1 VAGRTLFAGREGW
14 AAMTA
19 GLRRG
24 PDDPASLNLRHHGDD
39 ELAPGLVDLAVNVRP
54 GGPPA
59 WLRKVLADSLSSLS
73 VYPKPDGAREAI
85 AARHRRRQSDVLVTA
100 GAAEAFSLIARAFTP
115 RQAIVIH
122 PQFTEPELALRVAG
136 HRVDRLLLSPEDGF
150 TLPDYGIPAS
160 ADLVVVGNPTNPTS
174 TLHPAE
180 ALAGLA
186 RPGRLLVVD
195 EAFMDA
201 VPGESQSLAWSAEI
215 PGLIVVRSFTKT
227 WGLAGLRIGYVLA
240 APDLI
245 DALAAVQPHWSV
257 STPGLAAAVACSS
270 PTAIAE
276 AQAIASRTATDRAYL
291 VKCLDRFDG
300 VEVVGVPQA
309 PFVLLQVRNGR
320 KIRQRLRE
328 RGWAVRRGDSFP
340 GLGPTWMRVAVRDPA
355 TTDGFLDALATVQL
369 EGACSAT
376 GEGR

>member
-1 VAGRTLFAGREGW
+1 
-14 AAMTA
+14 MT
-19 GLRRG
+19 GVRRG

-39 ELAPGLVDLAVNVRP
+39 ELAAGLVDLAVNVRA

-59 WLRKVLADSLSSLS
+59 WLRKMLADSVGSLAA
-73 VYPKPDGAREAI
+73 YPKPDAAREAI
-85 AARHRRRQSDVLVTA
+85 AARHGRRRSDVLVTA
-100 GAAEAFSLIARAFTP
+100 GAAEAFTLIARAFTP
-115 RQAIVIH
+115 RHAIVIH

-136 HRVDRLLLSPEDGF
+136 HPVDRLLLSPEDGF
-150 TLPDYGIPAS
+150 ALPDYGIPAS
-160 ADLVVVGNPTNPTS
+160 ADLVVLGNPTNPTS
-174 TLHPAE
+174 TLHHAD

-201 VPGESQSLAWSAEI
+201 VPGEVESLASAAEI

-227 WGLAGLRIGYVLA
+227 WGLAGLRVGYVLA

-245 DALAAVQPHWSV
+245 NALAAVQPHWAV
-257 STPGLAAAVACSS
+257 STPGLVAAVACSS

-276 AQAIASRTATDRAYL
+276 AQAIASRTAADRAYL
-291 VKCLDRFDG
+291 VKRLAQFDG
-300 VEVVGVPQA
+300 VEVVGVPQG

-320 KIRQRLRE
+320 KVRQRLRD

-369 EGACSAT
+369 ESAFV